1 MDMDRLPYRSLYS
14 AILLLGATPIFDCN
28 SVYAVPA
35 GQRAPGTVR
44 CPGTLGFSITPHL
57 TSCFYKDALATILET
72 FALIIGTV
80 MRRPVHP

>member
-14 AILLLGATPIFDCN
+14 ATLLLGATPIFDCN

-57 TSCFYKDALATILET
+57 TSCFYKDALTAICQY
-72 FALIIGTV
+72 
-80 MRRPVHP
+80 

>member
-57 TSCFYKDALATILET
+57 TSCFYKDAPYAYLL
-72 FALIIGTV
+72 LIYWQGNDFGNKSLDL
-80 MRRPVHP
+80 